1 MYNGITVTAIV
12 WKEGDVFVADCPQL
26 EIASQGETEDEALS
40 NLQEAIEL
48 YLEDYPKFTFP
59 VMESVKAV
67 PLEIKHAT

>member
-1 MYNGITVTAIV
+1 MYNEMTVTAIV

-48 YLEDYPKFTFP
+48 YLEDYPQFTFP
-59 VMESVKAV
+59 TMENVKAV

>member
-1 MYNGITVTAIV
+1 MYNKITVTAIV

-48 YLEDYPKFTFP
+48 YLEDYPQFTFP
-59 VMESVKAV
+59 TVESVKAV